1 MRFAA
6 WLAFAAALL
15 GGCAQIHWE
24 RAFYDGMRT
33 NAAQQAR
40 RPGPDAVPHASLPEH
55 ADYEAERRRLQRA
68 Q

>member
-1 MRFAA
+1 MKFIA
-6 WLAFAAALL
+6 WLALAAALL

-33 NAAQQAR
+33 SAAQQAR
-40 RPGPDAVPHASLPEH
+40 RAGPEAVPHTPLPEH
-55 ADYEAERRRLQRA
+55 AAYDAERRRLQRA

>member
-1 MRFAA
+1 MRIAA
-6 WLAFAAALL
+6 WLALAAALL

-24 RAFYDGMRT
+24 RAFYDGMRA

-40 RPGPDAVPHASLPEH
+40 RPGPQAVPQAPLPAH
-55 ADYEAERRRLQRA
+55 ADYEDERRRLQRA